1 MKFSL
6 AHLTLLPVAP
16 PEMTYIAAR
25 AGFDSVSFR
34 IIPLGLPG
42 EKRFAVYEDKELFRR
57 TKTALRDTGLGV
69 LDVELARIADG
80 VDVKQYVPG
89 MEAAAELGAKHMT
102 SSVWTA
108 DRTFALEAFM
118 ELCDLAKPFG
128 LTVDIEFVT
137 WANLTGVADTAA
149 FLRDAGRDNCG
160 ILVDTLHFHR
170 SRCTLEEA
178 EALPPEWIHYIHICD
193 APAAIPETTEGLIHA
208 GRAERLYV
216 GEGGINIAEIL
227 NRLPEAACAIELPH
241 AQRADEFGYAEHA
254 CRSLETAKAYFAEN
268 PVSFRPV

>member
-6 AHLTLLPVAP
+6 AHLTLLPVSP

-25 AGFDSVSFR
+25 AGYDYVSFR
-34 IIPLGLPG
+34 IIPLGLLG
-42 EKRFAVYEDKELFRR
+42 EKTFAIYEDRELFRK
-57 TKTALRDTGLGV
+57 TKTALRETGLGV
-69 LDVELARIADG
+69 LDVELARIADN
-80 VDVKQYVPG
+80 VDVKRYVPG

-102 SSVWTA
+102 SSIWTS
-108 DRTFALEAFM
+108 DRQFALEAFM

-128 LTVDIEFVT
+128 LTMDIEFVT
-137 WANLTGVADTAA
+137 WAELTGVNDTAA

-170 SRCTLEEA
+170 SRCALEDLDS
-178 EALPPEWIHYIHICD
+178 LPDSWFHYVHICD
-193 APAAIPETTEGLIHA
+193 APANIPETTEGLIHA

-227 NRLPEAACAIELPH
+227 GRLPEMPCAIELPH
-241 AQRADEFGYAEHA
+241 ALRADELGFAEHA
-254 CRSLETAKAYFAEN
+254 FRCLETARAYFDVN
-268 PVSFRPV
+268 PVSPRK